1 MVKNDRILTRFNY
14 EHRVGGTKIM
24 RWGDQRQSTNVE
36 DRRGMG
42 GRGLALGGGGIGVL
56 IIATVAMLCG
66 FDPTQLLE
74 NLPGQTQVQEQ
85 RPSTASNSTNK
96 QPPDQNRQF
105 VGAVMGSTE
114 DVWGTILP
122 QQARK
127 RYSPPKLVLFTQQV
141 SSACG
146 YASAATGPF
155 YCPGDQNLYLD
166 FAFFQEL
173 KNEFKAPGDFAQAYV
188 IAHEVGHHVQN
199 LLGTM
204 DRVQRAGNNNR
215 LSVALELQADCYAGV
230 WANYAAKKGLVE
242 AGDTEEAI
250 RAAQAVGDDM
260 IQKRTQGYVVPDSF
274 THGSAQQRMEWFAR
288 GMKSG
293 DMRQCETIR

>member
-1 MVKNDRILTRFNY
+1 
-14 EHRVGGTKIM
+14 M
-24 RWGDQRQSTNVE
+24 RWRDQRQSTNVE

-42 GRGLALGGGGIGVL
+42 GRGLAIGGGGIGVL
-56 IIATVAMLCG
+56 VIAVAALLCG
-66 FDPTQLLE
+66 VDPRQLLE
-74 NLPGQTQVQEQ
+74 NLPTGTQVQQ
-85 RPSTASNSTNK
+85 PSTASNSIDKPATDENA
-96 QPPDQNRQF
+96 QF
-105 VGAVMGSTE
+105 ARVVIGSTE

-122 QQARK
+122 QQARI
-127 RYSPPKLVLFTQQV
+127 RYTPPKLVLFTRQV

-204 DRVQRAGNNNR
+204 DKVQRAGNNSR
-215 LSVALELQADCYAGV
+215 LSIALELQADCYAGV

-242 AGDTEEAI
+242 AGDPEEAI
-250 RAAQAVGDDM
+250 RAAAAVGDDM

-288 GMKSG
+288 GFKSG
-293 DMRQCETIR
+293 DMRQCETFR